1 MTRLLLLFLLLFVL
15 AGCSARGPGGSF
27 VGELPEEVAQRAIA
41 SDSADFLAQEFP
53 PGHTR
58 LHLLTPKERQEFS
71 PLLEASLRK
80 KGFVVSQE
88 SDGGAQSVAYTLDK
102 LDDQFWYVQLRIDGG
117 KAVSR
122 VYDIGGRP
130 VASRASIG
138 LEKGILK
145 EFTEKASRHASEAAD
160 SLSDGAREIF

>member
-1 MTRLLLLFLLLFVL
+1 MTRFLILSLLLFVL
-15 AGCSARGPGGSF
+15 FGCSARGPGGSF

-41 SDSADFLAQEFP
+41 RDSADFLAQEFP

-71 PLLEASLRK
+71 PLFEASLRK
-80 KGFVVSQE
+80 KGFVVSQ
-88 SDGGAQSVAYTLDK
+88 DANGGAQSVAYILDK

-138 LEKGILK
+138 LEKGTLK
-145 EFTEKASRHASEAAD
+145 EFTEKASQHASEAAD
-160 SLSDGAREIF
+160 SLSEGAREIF

>member
-1 MTRLLLLFLLLFVL
+1 MTRLLVLFLLLFVL
-15 AGCSARGPGGSF
+15 FGCSARGPGGSF

-41 SDSADFLAQEFP
+41 RDSADFLAQEFP

-71 PLLEASLRK
+71 PLFEASLRK

-88 SDGGAQSVAYTLDK
+88 ANGGAQSVAYTLDK

-138 LEKGILK
+138 LEKGTLK
-145 EFTEKASRHASEAAD
+145 EFTEKASQHASEAAD
-160 SLSDGAREIF
+160 SLSEGAREIF

>member
-1 MTRLLLLFLLLFVL
+1 MTRFLILSLLLFALF
-15 AGCSARGPGGSF
+15 GCSARGPGGSF

-41 SDSADFLAQEFP
+41 RDSADFLAQEFP

-71 PLLEASLRK
+71 PLFEASLRK

-88 SDGGAQSVAYTLDK
+88 ANGGAQSVAYTLDK

-138 LEKGILK
+138 LEKGTLK
-145 EFTEKASRHASEAAD
+145 EFTEKASQHASEAAD
-160 SLSDGAREIF
+160 SLSEGAREIF

>member
-1 MTRLLLLFLLLFVL
+1 MTRLCVLFLLLLAL

-27 VGELPEEVAQRAIA
+27 VGELPEDVAQRAIA
-41 SDSADFLAQEFP
+41 RDSADFLAQEFP
-53 PGHTR
+53 PGHTT

-71 PLLEASLRK
+71 PLLEVFLRK
-80 KGFVVSQE
+80 KGFVISQE
-88 SDGGAQSVAYTLDK
+88 SGADAQSVAYTLDK

-117 KAVSR
+117 KAASR

-138 LEKGILK
+138 LKKGTLK
-145 EFTEKASRHASEAAD
+145 EFTEKASQHASDAAD

>member
-1 MTRLLLLFLLLFVL
+1 MTRLLVLFLLLFAL

-41 SDSADFLAQEFP
+41 RDSADFLAQEFP

-71 PLLEASLRK
+71 PLFEAFLRK

-88 SDGGAQSVAYTLDK
+88 ANGGAQSVAYTLDK

-130 VASRASIG
+130 VASRASID
-138 LEKGILK
+138 LEKGTFT
-145 EFTEKASRHASEAAD
+145 EFTEKASQHASEAAD
-160 SLSDGAREIF
+160 SLSDGAREMF